1 MHLLKNSEVPEMN
14 CPRCNIAMKNKN
26 IKDIKIHE
34 CPKCKGIWFDQD
46 ELRKAKDQTDPDLNW
61 MDFEIWKHEDRFN
74 LSAKPIPCPKC
85 SIEMAAIQ
93 YGDTNVEIDYC
104 SKCRGTWLDEG
115 EFGKIINVLTDELE
129 TKSVSDYIKSSLEE
143 AKEII
148 TGPEGLVSEWKDF
161 ATVLRMFEYRF
172 FVENPKLLKAVRAI
186 QEVSPFR

>member
-1 MHLLKNSEVPEMN
+1 VPEMN
-14 CPRCNIAMKNKN
+14 CPRCKIAMKKRN
-26 IKDIKIHE
+26 IKDIKIDE
-34 CPKCKGIWFDQD
+34 CPKCKGIWFDQG

-74 LSAKPIPCPKC
+74 LSAKPIQCPKC
-85 SIEMAAIQ
+85 NIEMAAIQ

-115 EFGKIINVLTDELE
+115 EFGKIIDALTDELG

-161 ATVLRMFEYRF
+161 ITVLRMFEYRF
-172 FVENPKLLKAVRAI
+172 FVENPKLLKAVKAI